1 MTSRLRSFRDQ
12 ARTLAKGVGSLRA
25 LAQVLARRAWSSEKS
40 FGLVADLSDL
50 PEPRRARVPVLMKPC
65 EPRSFKGFADELERV
80 DGDDALEVASRI
92 RMCNA
97 GVEQLSVATDPGGE
111 PIYAQWLI
119 DVSNQEALHT
129 VVPRLFPVLGPDETL
144 VEGAYTFVRSRR
156 TGAMADGMHQLLV
169 AASTGGERR
178 CFTYVSAGNAPS
190 LKGCARV
197 GFELDH
203 VRLTRRRLGRRSV
216 VRQAP
221 NPSDRNAWTTAVAP
235 SR

>member
-1 MTSRLRSFRDQ
+1 
-12 ARTLAKGVGSLRA
+12 
-25 LAQVLARRAWSSEKS
+25 
-40 FGLVADLSDL
+40 
-50 PEPRRARVPVLMKPC
+50 MKPS
-65 EPRSFKGFADELERV
+65 EPRSFRGFADELGRV

-97 GVEQLSVATDPGGE
+97 GVEQLYVATDDDGE

-119 DVSNQEALHT
+119 DVTNQKALHV
-129 VVPRLFPVLGPDETL
+129 VVPRLFPDLAPDETL

-156 TGAMADGMHQLLV
+156 TGAMADGMNQLLV
-169 AASTGGERR
+169 EASARGARR
-178 CFTYVSAGNAPS
+178 CFTYVAAGNAPS

-216 VRQAP
+216 VRQP
-221 NPSDRNAWTTAVAP
+221 PSPSDRSAWTTAIAP
-235 SR
+235 SS